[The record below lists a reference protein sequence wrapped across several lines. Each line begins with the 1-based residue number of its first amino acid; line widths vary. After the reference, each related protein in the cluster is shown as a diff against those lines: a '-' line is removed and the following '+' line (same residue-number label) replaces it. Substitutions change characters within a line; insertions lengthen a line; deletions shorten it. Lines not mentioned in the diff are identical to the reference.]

1 VTFDSHTDLIKTSS
15 QMNHG
20 GGGGELM
27 ADVEVQI
34 GNRADPALWARLALS
49 LIGHRQQFTAS
60 SAKN

>member
-1 VTFDSHTDLIKTSS
+1 
-15 QMNHG
+15 MNHG